1 MIELAKLQAGE
12 HAYELS
18 KADKLELS
26 KAVAA
31 YNRAYERENTG
42 LGPVLL
48 FSARK
53 AEDGTYRVLLVV
65 RPHVTPVMPT
75 VYSVEEIAALTE
87 NRFFPGTHGDVQ
99 RLRQAAHKAQAVA
112 GKRFSVRVVDGGAIV
127 ALGERTESLRDWI
140 LGVWNAYEAPVRISG
155 NLGSVRATLSRMDV
169 ALVARKIDGHWWLVK
184 KADG

>member
-1 MIELAKLQAGE
+1 MVELSKLQAGE
-12 HAYELS
+12 HAYVLS

-48 FSARK
+48 FSSRK
-53 AEDGTYRVLLVV
+53 AHDGTYRVLLVV
-65 RPHVTPVMPT
+65 RFHVPPVIPT
-75 VYSVEEIAALTE
+75 VYSVEEIAALE
-87 NRFFPGTHGDVQ
+87 DNKFYPGTHGDVQ

-112 GKRFSVRVVDGGAIV
+112 GTQFSVKAVAGGAIV
-127 ALGERTESLRDWI
+127 SPGERTESLRDWI

-169 ALVARKIDGHWWLVK
+169 QLVARKIDGHWWLVK
-184 KADG
+184 K

>member
-1 MIELAKLQAGE
+1 MVELSKLQAGE
-12 HAYELS
+12 HRYELS

-65 RPHVTPVMPT
+65 RSHVPPTMPT
-75 VYSVEEIAALTE
+75 VYSVEEIAALEE
-87 NRFFPGTHGDVQ
+87 NRFYPGTPADVN
-99 RLRQAAHKAQAVA
+99 RLRGVAHKAQAIA

-127 ALGERTESLRDWI
+127 SVGERTESLRDWI
-140 LGVWNAYEAPVRISG
+140 LGVWNAYEAPVRITG

-169 ALVARKIDGHWWLVK
+169 PLVARKVDGDYWLVK
-184 KADG
+184 K